1 MKETIKH
8 FSKIQTLQLSRL
20 ERLAD
25 VIYALVLWRLFTLIP
40 KPISAEGA
48 WHTFSEY
55 LAANGMTLIIVVIGV
70 IFVIIYWLQ
79 SNTLL
84 GNLEKSDSK
93 HTILSI
99 VQLFA
104 LLLFLM
110 SLNLGVV
117 LGGSAF
123 TRVLESATAALAGL
137 SGAFAWRYGIKN
149 RRLIQ
154 PDVTDFDAQK
164 ILDGVLAEP
173 LTALMTIP
181 FAFAGPWIWEA
192 SWLLLIPTNIILK
205 RMRKKKVKSSA

>member
-1 MKETIKH
+1 MKKPIQQ
-8 FSKIQTLQLSRL
+8 FAKIQSLQLSRL

-25 VIYALVLWRLFTLIP
+25 VIYALVLWRLFMLIP
-40 KPISAEGA
+40 KPVSAEGS
-48 WHTFSEY
+48 WHSFSEY
-55 LAANGMTLIIVVIGV
+55 MGENGFTLVIVVIGV
-70 IFVIIYWLQ
+70 MFAIIYWLQ
-79 SNTLL
+79 SNMLL
-84 GNLEKSDSK
+84 GNLEKSDGK
-93 HTILSI
+93 HTVLTII
-99 VQLFA
+99 QLFA

-123 TRVLESATAALAGL
+123 TRVLESCTAALTGL

-154 PDVTDFDAQK
+154 SDVNDFDAQK

-181 FAFAGPWIWEA
+181 FAFAGPWLWEA
-192 SWLLLIPTNIILK
+192 SWLLLIPTNVILK
-205 RMRKKKVKSSA
+205 RIRKEKTKK

>member
-1 MKETIKH
+1 MKEAIKQ
-8 FSKIQTLQLSRL
+8 FSKIKTLQLSRL
-20 ERLAD
+20 ERLTD

-40 KPISAEGA
+40 KPVSAEGA
-48 WHTFSEY
+48 WHSFSEY
-55 LAANGMTLIIVVIGV
+55 MGENGFTLAIVVIGV

-84 GNLEKSDSK
+84 GNLEKSDGK
-93 HTILSI
+93 HTILTI
-99 VQLFA
+99 IQLFS

-117 LGGSAF
+117 LGGSTF
-123 TRVLESATAALAGL
+123 TLVLESATAALTGL
-137 SGAFAWRYGIKN
+137 SGALAWRYGIKN

-154 PDVTDFDAQK
+154 PEVSDFAARK

-181 FAFAGPWIWEA
+181 FAFVGPGIWNA
-192 SWLLLIPTNIILK
+192 SWLLLIPTNMILK
-205 RMRKKKVKSSA
+205 RMRKKQNK

>member
-1 MKETIKH
+1 
-8 FSKIQTLQLSRL
+8 
-20 ERLAD
+20 
-25 VIYALVLWRLFTLIP
+25 LIP
-40 KPISAEGA
+40 KPVSADGA

-70 IFVIIYWLQ
+70 IFTIIYWLQ

-123 TRVLESATAALAGL
+123 TRVLESATAGLAGL
-137 SGAFAWRYGIKN
+137 SGAFAWKYGIKN

-154 PDVTDFDAQK
+154 PDVNDFDAQK

-181 FAFAGPWIWEA
+181 FAFAGPWIWEV
-192 SWLLLIPTNIILK
+192 SWLLLIPTNMILK
-205 RMRKKKVKSSA
+205 RMRKKKLNK

>member
-8 FSKIQTLQLSRL
+8 FAKIQTLQLSRL

-40 KPISAEGA
+40 KPVSADGA
-48 WHTFSEY
+48 WHNFSEY

-70 IFVIIYWLQ
+70 IFTIIYWLQ

-123 TRVLESATAALAGL
+123 TRVLESATAGLAGL
-137 SGAFAWRYGIKN
+137 SGAFAWRYGIRN

-154 PDVTDFDAQK
+154 PDVNDFDAQK

-192 SWLLLIPTNIILK
+192 SWLLLIPTNMILK
-205 RMRKKKVKSSA
+205 RMRKKKLNQ

>member
-40 KPISAEGA
+40 KPVSAEGA
-48 WHTFSEY
+48 WHSFSEY
-55 LAANGMTLIIVVIGV
+55 MTANGMTLVIVVIGV

-110 SLNLGVV
+110 SLNLGIV
-117 LGGSAF
+117 LGNSAF

-137 SGAFAWRYGIKN
+137 SGALAWRYGIRN

-154 PDVTDFDAQK
+154 PDVSDFDAQK

-181 FAFAGPWIWEA
+181 FAFAGPWLWEA
-192 SWLLLIPTNIILK
+192 SWLLLIPTNIVLK
-205 RMRKKKVKSSA
+205 RMRKQNAKKKG

>member
-137 SGAFAWRYGIKN
+137 LGAFAWRYGIKN

-192 SWLLLIPTNIILK
+192 SWLLLIPTNMVLK
-205 RMRKKKVKSSA
+205 RMRKQQVNK

>member
-1 MKETIKH
+1 MKEPINQ
-8 FSKIQTLQLSRL
+8 FGKIQTLQLSRL

-25 VIYALVLWRLFTLIP
+25 VIYAIVLWRLFVLIP
-40 KPISAEGA
+40 KPVSADGA

-55 LAANGMTLIIVVIGV
+55 LAANAMTLIIVVIGV
-70 IFVIIYWLQ
+70 VFVIIYWLQ

-117 LGGSAF
+117 LGNSAF

-137 SGAFAWRYGIKN
+137 SGAFAWRYGIRN

-154 PDVTDFDAQK
+154 PDVSDYDAQK
-164 ILDGVLAEP
+164 ILDAVLAEP
-173 LTALMTIP
+173 LTALLTIP
-181 FAFAGPWIWEA
+181 FAFAGPWLWEA
-192 SWLLLIPTNIILK
+192 SWLLLIPTTMVLK
-205 RMRKKKVKSSA
+205 RMRKKNMSK

>member
-1 MKETIKH
+1 MKEPIHH
-8 FSKIQTLQLSRL
+8 FAKIQTLQLSRL

-40 KPISAEGA
+40 KPVSADGA

-99 VQLFA
+99 IQLFA

-137 SGAFAWRYGIKN
+137 SGAFAWRYGIRK

-154 PDVTDFDAQK
+154 PDVNDFDAQK
-164 ILDGVLAEP
+164 ILDGVFAEP

-181 FAFAGPWIWEA
+181 FAFAGPWFWEA
-192 SWLLLIPTNIILK
+192 SWLLLIPTNMVLK
-205 RMRKKKVKSSA
+205 RIRKKKAKN

>member
-1 MKETIKH
+1 MKDTIKQ
-8 FSKIQTLQLSRL
+8 FAKIQILQLSRL

-40 KPISAEGA
+40 KPVSADGA
-48 WHTFSEY
+48 WHSFSEY
-55 LAANGMTLIIVVIGV
+55 MGENGMMLVTIVIGI

-79 SNTLL
+79 SNMLF
-84 GNLEKSDSK
+84 GNLEKSDGK

-99 VQLFA
+99 IQLFA
-104 LLLFLM
+104 LLLFLL
-110 SLNLGVV
+110 SLNLGAVM
-117 LGGSAF
+117 GGSAF
-123 TRVLESATAALAGL
+123 TRVFESATAGLAGL
-137 SGAFAWRYGIKN
+137 SAAFAWMYATKN

-154 PDVTDFDAQK
+154 PDVSDFHAQK

-192 SWLLLIPTNIILK
+192 SWLLLIPTNMILK
-205 RMRKKKVKSSA
+205 RIRTKKTSK

>member
-1 MKETIKH
+1 MKESIKQ
-8 FSKIQTLQLSRL
+8 FKQIQTLQLSRL

-40 KPISAEGA
+40 KPVSAEGA
-48 WHTFSEY
+48 WHSFGEY
-55 LAANGMTLIIVVIGV
+55 LGENGFTLIIVVIGL
-70 IFVIIYWLQ
+70 IFTIIYWLQ

-84 GNLEKSDSK
+84 GNLEKSDSR
-93 HTILSI
+93 HTILTI
-99 VQLFA
+99 VQLFS

-123 TRVLESATAALAGL
+123 TRVLESCTAALTGL
-137 SGAFAWRYGIKN
+137 SGALAWRYGIKN

-154 PDVTDFDAQK
+154 PDVNDFDAQK

-181 FAFAGPWIWEA
+181 FAFAGPWLWEA
-192 SWLLLIPTNIILK
+192 SWLLLIPTNIVLK
-205 RMRKKKVKSSA
+205 RMRKKKFNK

>member
-1 MKETIKH
+1 MKETIKQ
-8 FSKIQTLQLSRL
+8 FSKIRTLQLSRL

-40 KPISAEGA
+40 KPVSADGA

-70 IFVIIYWLQ
+70 IFTIIYWLQ

-154 PDVTDFDAQK
+154 PDVNDFDAQK

-192 SWLLLIPTNIILK
+192 SWLLLIPTNILLK
-205 RMRKKKVKSSA
+205 RMRKKKMNK

>member
-1 MKETIKH
+1 MKKPIH
-8 FSKIQTLQLSRL
+8 QFAKIQTLQLSRL

-40 KPISAEGA
+40 KPVSADGA
-48 WHTFSEY
+48 WHTFGEY
-55 LAANGMTLIIVVIGV
+55 MGENAFTLITVVIGV
-70 IFVIIYWLQ
+70 MFVIIYWLQ

-93 HTILSI
+93 HTMLSI
-99 VQLFA
+99 IQLFA
-104 LLLFLM
+104 VLLFLM

-117 LGGSAF
+117 LGGSGF
-123 TRVLESATAALAGL
+123 TRILESITAALAGL
-137 SGAFAWRYGIKN
+137 SAAFAWRYGIRN

-154 PDVTDFDAQK
+154 PDVNDFDARK

-181 FAFAGPWIWEA
+181 FAFAGPWLWEA
-192 SWLLLIPTNIILK
+192 SWLLLIPTNMVLK
-205 RMRKKKVKSSA
+205 RIRKKEANK

>member
-8 FSKIQTLQLSRL
+8 FEKIQTLQLSRL

-25 VIYALVLWRLFTLIP
+25 VIYALVLLRLFTLIP
-40 KPISAEGA
+40 KPVSVDGA

-70 IFVIIYWLQ
+70 IFTIIYWLQ

-93 HTILSI
+93 HAILSI

-117 LGGSAF
+117 LGASVF
-123 TRVLESATAALAGL
+123 TRVLESATAGLAGL

-154 PDVTDFDAQK
+154 PDVNDFDARK

-192 SWLLLIPTNIILK
+192 SWLLLIPTNMILK
-205 RMRKKKVKSSA
+205 RMRKKKLNK

>member
-1 MKETIKH
+1 MKEPIIQ
-8 FSKIQTLQLSRL
+8 FGKIQTLQLSRL

-25 VIYALVLWRLFTLIP
+25 VIYAIVLWRLFVLIP
-40 KPISAEGA
+40 KPVSADGA

-55 LAANGMTLIIVVIGV
+55 LAANAMTLIIVVIGV
-70 IFVIIYWLQ
+70 VFVIIYWLQ

-84 GNLEKSDSK
+84 GNLEKTDSK

-117 LGGSAF
+117 LGNSAF

-137 SGAFAWRYGIKN
+137 SGAFAWRYGIRN

-154 PDVTDFDAQK
+154 PDVSDYDAQK

-173 LTALMTIP
+173 LTALLTIP
-181 FAFAGPWIWEA
+181 FAFAGPWLWEA
-192 SWLLLIPTNIILK
+192 SWLLLIPTNMVLK
-205 RMRKKKVKSSA
+205 RMRKKNMSK

>member
-8 FSKIQTLQLSRL
+8 FGKIQTLQLSRL
-20 ERLAD
+20 ERLSD

-40 KPISAEGA
+40 KPVSADGA
-48 WHTFSEY
+48 WHSFSEY
-55 LAANGMTLIIVVIGV
+55 LGENGFTLIIVVIGV
-70 IFVIIYWLQ
+70 MFVIIYWLQ

-84 GNLEKSDSK
+84 GNLEKSDGK
-93 HTILSI
+93 HTILTI
-99 VQLFA
+99 IQLFA

-117 LGGSAF
+117 LGGSVF
-123 TRVLESATAALAGL
+123 TRILESCTAALTGL
-137 SGAFAWRYGIKN
+137 TGAFAWRYGIRN

-154 PDVTDFDAQK
+154 TDVNDFDARK

-181 FAFAGPWIWEA
+181 FAFAGPWLWEA
-192 SWLLLIPTNIILK
+192 SWLLLIPTNVILK
-205 RMRKKKVKSSA
+205 RMRKKKFNQ

>member
-1 MKETIKH
+1 MKETIKQ

-25 VIYALVLWRLFTLIP
+25 VIYAIVLWRLFMLIP
-40 KPISAEGA
+40 KPVSAEGS

-55 LAANGMTLIIVVIGV
+55 LGENVFTLITVVIGV
-70 IFVIIYWLQ
+70 MFVIIYWLQ
-79 SNTLL
+79 SNKLM
-84 GNLEKSDSK
+84 GNLVKSDSK
-93 HTILSI
+93 HTILTI
-99 VQLFA
+99 IQLFA

-123 TRVLESATAALAGL
+123 TRVLESSTAALTGL

-154 PDVTDFDAQK
+154 PDVNDFDAKK

-181 FAFAGPWIWEA
+181 FAFMGPWLWEA
-192 SWLLLIPTNIILK
+192 SWLLLIPTNMILK
-205 RMRKKKVKSSA
+205 RMRNKKLAK

>member
-55 LAANGMTLIIVVIGV
+55 LVSNGMTLIIVVIGV

-164 ILDGVLAEP
+164 IMDGVLAEP
-173 LTALMTIP
+173 LTALITIP
-181 FAFAGPWIWEA
+181 FAFAGPWLWEA
-192 SWLLLIPTNIILK
+192 SWLLLIPTNMVLK
-205 RMRKKKVKSSA
+205 RMRKQQVNK

>member
-1 MKETIKH
+1 MKESIKQ
-8 FSKIQTLQLSRL
+8 FSEIRTLQLNRL

-25 VIYALVLWRLFTLIP
+25 VIYAIALWRMFALIP
-40 KPISAEGA
+40 KPLDAEGS
-48 WHTFSEY
+48 WHSFSEY
-55 LAANGMTLIIVVIGV
+55 MGANGFTIATVVIGV
-70 IFVIIYWLQ
+70 MFIIIYWLQ

-84 GNLEKSDSK
+84 GNMSKTDGK
-93 HTILSI
+93 HTVLTI

-110 SLNLGVV
+110 SLNMGVV

-123 TRVLESATAALAGL
+123 TRLLESSTAALTGL
-137 SGAFAWRYGIKN
+137 TGAFAWHYGIKN

-154 PDVTDFDAQK
+154 PDVSDFSAQK
-164 ILDGVLAEP
+164 ILDGILAEP

-181 FAFAGPWIWEA
+181 FAFAGPWMWEA

-205 RMRKKKVKSSA
+205 RMRQKKIKSSA

>member
-1 MKETIKH
+1 MKEPINQ
-8 FSKIQTLQLSRL
+8 FGKIQTLQLSRL

-25 VIYALVLWRLFTLIP
+25 VIYAIVLWRLFVLIP
-40 KPISAEGA
+40 KPVSADGV

-55 LAANGMTLIIVVIGV
+55 LAANGLTLIIVVIGV
-70 IFVIIYWLQ
+70 VFVIIYWLQ

-117 LGGSAF
+117 LGNSAF

-137 SGAFAWRYGIKN
+137 SGAFAWRYGIIN

-154 PDVTDFDAQK
+154 PDVSDYDAQK
-164 ILDGVLAEP
+164 ILDAVLAEP
-173 LTALMTIP
+173 LTALLTIP
-181 FAFAGPWIWEA
+181 FAFAGPWLWEA
-192 SWLLLIPTNIILK
+192 SWLLLIPTNMVLK
-205 RMRKKKVKSSA
+205 RMRKKYE

>member
-1 MKETIKH
+1 MKETIKQ
-8 FSKIQTLQLSRL
+8 FGKIQTLQLSRL

-25 VIYALVLWRLFTLIP
+25 VIYAIVLWRLFVLIP
-40 KPISAEGA
+40 KPVSADGA

-55 LAANGMTLIIVVIGV
+55 LAANAMTLIIVVIGV
-70 IFVIIYWLQ
+70 VFVIIYWLQ

-117 LGGSAF
+117 LGNSAF
-123 TRVLESATAALAGL
+123 TRMLESATAALAGL
-137 SGAFAWRYGIKN
+137 SGAFAWRYGIRN

-154 PDVTDFDAQK
+154 PDVSDYDAQK

-173 LTALMTIP
+173 LTALLTIP
-181 FAFAGPWIWEA
+181 FAFAGPWLWEA
-192 SWLLLIPTNIILK
+192 SWLLLIPTNMVLK
-205 RMRKKKVKSSA
+205 RMRKKNLSK